1 MARHLHLK
9 KKKEKQQLMGTA
21 TIIWATAKIKTAINL
36 CKTVQLA
43 ETILKN

>member
-21 TIIWATAKIKTAINL
+21 ATIWATAKNKNSNQPVQNSAI
-36 CKTVQLA
+36 C
-43 ETILKN
+43 